1 NPLSAQAIAEADVV
15 LLAADIEVPT
25 ARFAG
30 KRIYR
35 CGTGIA
41 LKQAR
46 ATLDKALREA
56 KLEST
61 SDAGVAKAEKSG
73 VYKHLLTGVS
83 FMLPMVV

>member
-1 NPLSAQAIAEADVV
+1 M

-46 ATLDKALREA
+46 ATLDKALADA
-56 KLEST
+56 KVENSGDAAAAST
-61 SDAGVAKAEKSG
+61 PAKGEKSG
-73 VYKHLLTGVS
+73 YTSTCSQACRSCCRWWWLAAC
-83 FMLPMVV
+83 

>member
-1 NPLSAQAIAEADVV
+1 LSAEAIAAADVV

-46 ATLDKALREA
+46 ATLDKAWPKARWKAPSCGRQREKA
-56 KLEST
+56 RRPAST
-61 SDAGVAKAEKSG
+61 N
-73 VYKHLLTGVS
+73 TC
-83 FMLPMVV
+83 

>member
-1 NPLSAQAIAEADVV
+1 MV
-15 LLAADIEVPT
+15 LLAADIEVPA

-46 ATLDKALREA
+46 ATLDKALAEGRW
-56 KLEST
+56 KLPVLRPARGKRRRKPVCTST
-61 SDAGVAKAEKSG
+61 C
-73 VYKHLLTGVS
+73 
-83 FMLPMVV
+83 